1 MNRVKKP
8 SNMATPEI
16 NSLPPQL
23 PFDDELVD
31 SFLNIPEGY
40 YFDCKRLGKLDRV
53 LETVVAF
60 ANADGGTIGLGF
72 EDPTKA
78 ENHDRLYGVQEN
90 PLALDELRRLVRSR
104 ITPEIDGL
112 IFSEIGCKLRSGQ
125 IGSVCFLR
133 VPKSPSVHSIVNGG
147 TFRRLDR
154 SNQQLTAQQ
163 INELSFARGSISA
176 ESQCVDVDFELLE
189 TNYWRQYAST
199 RRLTRPLPE
208 ALRHI
213 GLARVN
219 HVGALRPTRAAIL
232 LFAEDPAGLL
242 AGKASIRVLHYKGE
256 RIQHGPTPNLL
267 KPPKTISGPL
277 IRQIADTL
285 DYLKNELSTGVE
297 MGPLGFEVVHRY
309 PVRVLREAVTNA
321 VIHRDYHVPAD
332 TQVRIFSD
340 RVEIESAGLLPGP
353 VSPSNVWKIGSF
365 NRNPLIVNALR
376 EFPDPPNL
384 DAGEGVRMM
393 FDTMWES
400 QLYLPL
406 YLTRPQ
412 VDKDAVL
419 VVILNEHRPTVWDQ
433 VSDFIDQHGSITN
446 KEVRKLLVSGDV
458 LAASKQLR
466 EWVHKGLLVVVNA
479 KAAKQHRRYSKPS
492 TPPETSLFSK
502 LSGKQKQ

>member
-1 MNRVKKP
+1 M
-8 SNMATPEI
+8 
-16 NSLPPQL
+16 
-23 PFDDELVD
+23 
-31 SFLNIPEGY
+31 
-40 YFDCKRLGKLDRV
+40 
-53 LETVVAF
+53 
-60 ANADGGTIGLGF
+60 
-72 EDPTKA
+72 
-78 ENHDRLYGVQEN
+78 
-90 PLALDELRRLVRSR
+90 
-104 ITPEIDGL
+104 
-112 IFSEIGCKLRSGQ
+112 
-125 IGSVCFLR
+125 
-133 VPKSPSVHSIVNGG
+133 HSIVNDG
-147 TFRRLDR
+147 TFCRLDR

-163 INELSFARGSISA
+163 INELSFARGCISA

-189 TNYWRQYAST
+189 TNFWRQYAST
-199 RRLTRPLPE
+199 RRLTRPLAE

-213 GLARVN
+213 GLARVD
-219 HVGALRPTRAAIL
+219 HTGALRPTRAAAL
-232 LFAEDPAGLL
+232 LFAEDPAGVL
-242 AGKASIRVLHYKGE
+242 ASKTSVRVFHYKGE

-267 KPPKTISGPL
+267 KPPRTIGGPL

-321 VIHRDYHVPAD
+321 VIHRDYHVPSD
-332 TQVRIFSD
+332 TQIRIFSD
-340 RVEIESAGLLPGP
+340 RVEVESPGLLPGP

-393 FDTMWES
+393 FDTMWQS
-400 QLYLPL
+400 QLYLPI

-412 VDKDAVL
+412 MHKDAVL

-446 KEVRKLLVSGDV
+446 KEVRKLIVGGDV
-458 LAASKQLR
+458 LGASKQLR
-466 EWVHKGLLVVVNA
+466 EWVQKGLLVVVNA

-492 TPPETSLFSK
+492 TPPETPLFSK
-502 LSGKQKQ
+502 LSGK